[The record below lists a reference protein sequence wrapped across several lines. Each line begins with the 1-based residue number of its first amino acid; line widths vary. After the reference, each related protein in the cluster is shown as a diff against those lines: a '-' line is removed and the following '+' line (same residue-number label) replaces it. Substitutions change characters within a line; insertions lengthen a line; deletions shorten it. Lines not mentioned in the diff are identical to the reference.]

1 MKLKLTNIRFL
12 LLLKKVVANWIY
24 VLFFIL
30 IPVTSLSCYHHDFDY
45 KTQITYEDVLNYS
58 KVVVYKIEN
67 FPNRTILYAYKL
79 QRGSNRFY
87 DFKHRLNILKDSTVI
102 QSFDG
107 GKMPI
112 VVSSTL
118 EPVANYDG
126 RIYRPD
132 VKNLTPNTEYSLQSE
147 YYNDIYSFKVI
158 DYTWTTEN

>member
-1 MKLKLTNIRFL
+1 MKLKLTNIRIHL
-12 LLLKKVVANWIY
+12 LLTKVFTNWIY